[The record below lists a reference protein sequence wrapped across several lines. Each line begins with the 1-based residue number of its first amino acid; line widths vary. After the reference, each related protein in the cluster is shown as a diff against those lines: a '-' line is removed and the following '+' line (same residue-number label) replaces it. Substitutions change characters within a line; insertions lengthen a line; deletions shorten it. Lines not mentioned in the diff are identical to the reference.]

1 MQQYYQNW
9 RAHWLNRKLHQS
21 RVKVKASGR
30 NKVQPSG
37 IRLIKIIYVHLFEA
51 K

>member
-1 MQQYYQNW
+1 MMQQYYQDW
-9 RAHWLNRKLHQS
+9 HAHWLNGKLHQS
-21 RVKVKASGR
+21 RGKVKASGR

-37 IRLIKIIYVHLFEA
+37 IRLIKIMDCE